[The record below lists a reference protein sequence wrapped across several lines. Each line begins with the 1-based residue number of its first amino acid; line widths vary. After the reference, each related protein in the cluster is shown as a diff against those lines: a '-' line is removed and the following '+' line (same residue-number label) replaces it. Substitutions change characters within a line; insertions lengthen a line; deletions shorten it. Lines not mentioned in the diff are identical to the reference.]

1 MRDLSRAGEGG
12 QVRCLNGCILSI
24 LTLKIPA
31 FAKVNLR
38 LRVFAKR
45 DDGYHELD
53 TVFQTVSLHDTI
65 EFSLS
70 RQPHIV
76 LSSNDRSLAVD
87 ESNLVVKAAKAL
99 QGRFG
104 ANKGARIRLQKR
116 IPMQAGLGGG
126 SADAA
131 VTLLMLAKLWELKCS
146 REELASTGAQLGAD
160 IPFFFH
166 GGAVRAGG
174 IGEQLDP
181 LEDIEQRFL
190 LILKPNVNISTADA
204 YRALDE
210 RSLTS
215 LNPKTILSTSRRT
228 ADSDKIDLANLT
240 NDFEAVVFELEP
252 EIRRAKNAL
261 LKAGADAALMA
272 GSGSAVFGIFESE
285 DAQRRAIQAIELETG
300 WRVFPCKTVGR
311 EEYQEAFGDL
321 KLFS

>member
-1 MRDLSRAGEGG
+1 
-12 QVRCLNGCILSI
+12 
-24 LTLKIPA
+24 
-31 FAKVNLR
+31 
-38 LRVFAKR
+38 
-45 DDGYHELD
+45 
-53 TVFQTVSLHDTI
+53 
-65 EFSLS
+65 
-70 RQPHIV
+70 
-76 LSSNDRSLAVD
+76 
-87 ESNLVVKAAKAL
+87 L

-116 IPMQAGLGGG
+116 IPTQAGLGGG

-131 VTLLMLAKLWELKCS
+131 VTLLMLAKLWELKC
-146 REELASTGAQLGAD
+146 RRDELATIGAQLGAD

-174 IGEQLDP
+174 IGELLDP
-181 LEDIEQRFL
+181 LEDLEQRFL

-240 NDFEAVVFELEP
+240 NDFEAVVFDLEP
-252 EIRRAKNAL
+252 EIRQAKNAL
-261 LKAGADAALMA
+261 LKAGADAALLA
-272 GSGSAVFGIFESE
+272 GSGSAVFGVFGSE

-311 EEYQEAFGDL
+311 DDYARAFGDL
-321 KLFS
+321 RQLLA